1 MKKFYLILSFLII
14 ITPLKADDLPLI
26 LKQIEKGFKQ
36 NNINNLSGYFS
47 DNCYLSLNNGTTG
60 YYTSN
65 QIYYIFEMYFS
76 KYKVIDFK
84 LDNYNKSSEQIVVE
98 ATIKY
103 LYEGKVFNGQVLLT
117 LKNIYGKFVIT
128 QIFIS

>member
-1 MKKFYLILSFLII
+1 MKKYYLIICFLI
-14 ITPLKADDLPLI
+14 ITPLKADDLPLVVK
-26 LKQIEKGFKQ
+26 LIEKGFKQ
-36 NNINNLSGYFS
+36 NNINNLSGYFV

-65 QIYYIFEMYFS
+65 QIYYIFEKYFN
-76 KYKVIDFK
+76 KYKVIDFNI
-84 LDNYNKSSEQIVVE
+84 DNYNKGNEQIIIE
-98 ATIKY
+98 ANIKY
-103 LYEGKVFNGQVLLT
+103 LYEGKAFNGQVLIT